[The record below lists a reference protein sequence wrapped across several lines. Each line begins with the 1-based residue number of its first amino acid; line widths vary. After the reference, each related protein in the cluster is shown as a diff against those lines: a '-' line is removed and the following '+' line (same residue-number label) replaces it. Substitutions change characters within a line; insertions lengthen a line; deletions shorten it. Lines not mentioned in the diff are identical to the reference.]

1 MIFGL
6 LFAYSTSPVFIGGK
20 RLARPGLSCWP
31 PSFAG
36 RNLSPM
42 YTALGVQRPLLT
54 SAQPLPLC
62 TQVPTATY
70 RTKGRQGLSKR
81 RGGWR
86 QAASGLSS
94 LPCPNAVHLLLW
106 PQQQK
111 RQLAGQEVRPGS
123 LWTVVSL
130 PVTSKMSREMEE
142 LTQTRLQK
150 IWIPHS
156 SDSSGLQRR
165 RGCKWGLL
173 PWTSRWW
180 W

>member
-1 MIFGL
+1 MPFCMSVWGSKAVKSSTSSLDLWLLDQNIAFVSRDCVCSYLGTLQLLRPASITFASPPCTGCKHMIFGL

-20 RLARPGLSCWP
+20 WLARPGLSCWP

-70 RTKGRQGLSKR
+70 RTKGRKGLGKR

-86 QAASGLSS
+86 QAARGLSS
-94 LPCPNAVHLLLW
+94 LPCSNAVHLLL
-106 PQQQK
+106 
-111 RQLAGQEVRPGS
+111 
-123 LWTVVSL
+123 
-130 PVTSKMSREMEE
+130 
-142 LTQTRLQK
+142 
-150 IWIPHS
+150 
-156 SDSSGLQRR
+156 
-165 RGCKWGLL
+165 
-173 PWTSRWW
+173 
-180 W
+180 